1 MRRPVGTLLRVVR
14 AIGAIVS
21 IWMPAYFLA
30 LTEHHAGQLTG
41 EVLSVVLSSH
51 VMVFLPLPVE
61 MIFLL
66 LVFQLVREAGIR
78 VPGVVGHAIGI
89 IGGLLLGQA
98 AVAAHLVSTVV
109 LIIVALSGLG
119 NFTIPDYSTQ
129 ICVAYYRVALCV
141 AATFAGFL
149 GIGGLTLLTIA
160 LLCSVKSF
168 GVPMLAPFAPKT
180 RSVRPLLVRG
190 KLQNRAAPP
199 DLWNAEGRL

>member
-1 MRRPVGTLLRVVR
+1 M
-14 AIGAIVS
+14 AGAIVS
-21 IWMPAYFLA
+21 VFLPAYFLA
-30 LTEHHAGQLTG
+30 LAEHHAGQLSG

-98 AVAAHLVSTVV
+98 AVAAHLVSTVA
-109 LIIVALSGLG
+109 LIVVALAGLG

-129 ICVAYYRVALCV
+129 LCIAYYRVALCV
-141 AATFAGFL
+141 VAALGGFL
-149 GIGGLTLLTIA
+149 GIGSMTLVTIA
-160 LLCSVKSF
+160 VLCSVKSF
-168 GVPMLAPFAPKT
+168 GVPMLSPLAPVANA
-180 RSVRPLLVRG
+180 VRPFLVRG
-190 KLQNRAAPP
+190 KLGKRFAPE
-199 DLWNAEGRL
+199 DIMNAEGRL